1 VGGLDGLVAALAP
14 TAAGDPRC
22 ERFVRRRQD
31 RLTIC
36 HHSTEDAGMDD
47 LDRSIVRLLERHGRL
62 SQEELA
68 RRIRLSRPAVH
79 QRVKRLEAARVI
91 RGYRAEL
98 DWAAL
103 GLPLT
108 AFVWVRTG
116 GPNCAPVGPAI
127 LDLGDDGALV
137 EECHRVTG
145 EWCLLVKVRAATPLA
160 LQDLLD
166 RIRAVPGVTNTTTTL
181 ALSTLRH
188 QDVVDGGPT
197 APEAAP

>member
-1 VGGLDGLVAALAP
+1 
-14 TAAGDPRC
+14 
-22 ERFVRRRQD
+22 
-31 RLTIC
+31 
-36 HHSTEDAGMDD
+36 MDD

-108 AFVWVRTG
+108 VFVWVRTG

-127 LDLGDDGALV
+127 LGLGDDGALV
-137 EECHRVTG
+137 EEVHRVTKPRIDASLRLIDDQVAALARQ
-145 EWCLLVKVRAATPLA
+145 LLSRVELRT
-160 LQDLLD
+160 
-166 RIRAVPGVTNTTTTL
+166 IR
-181 ALSTLRH
+181 S
-188 QDVVDGGPT
+188 
-197 APEAAP
+197 

>member
-1 VGGLDGLVAALAP
+1 
-14 TAAGDPRC
+14 
-22 ERFVRRRQD
+22 
-31 RLTIC
+31 
-36 HHSTEDAGMDD
+36 
-47 LDRSIVRLLERHGRL
+47 
-62 SQEELA
+62 
-68 RRIRLSRPAVH
+68 
-79 QRVKRLEAARVI
+79 VI

-127 LDLGDDGALV
+127 LGLGDGGAFV

-145 EWCLLVKVRAATPLA
+145 EWCFLVKARAATPLA
-160 LQDLLD
+160 LQDLID
-166 RIRAVPGVTNTTTTL
+166 RIRAVPGVTSTTTTL

-188 QDVVDGGPT
+188 EGAADGDPT
-197 APEAAP
+197 VPEAAT